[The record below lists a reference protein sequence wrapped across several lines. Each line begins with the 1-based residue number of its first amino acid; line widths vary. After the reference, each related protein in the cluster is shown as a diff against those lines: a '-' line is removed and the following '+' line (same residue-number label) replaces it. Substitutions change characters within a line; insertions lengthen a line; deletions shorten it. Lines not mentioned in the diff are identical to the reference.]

1 MRRPPAG
8 LGAFLGVA
16 VLTVVAHT
24 LAATFTSLWVAT
36 AGEARFAVGVLAI
49 RDATV
54 ADVPL
59 APWDH
64 LAAIQ
69 YRRRPAGAARGQT
82 PSTPPAGPG
91 SPSAR
96 SPPC

>member
-1 MRRPPAG
+1 M
-8 LGAFLGVA
+8 
-16 VLTVVAHT
+16 LTAVAHT

-36 AGEARFAVGVLAI
+36 ASEARFAVAVLAI

-69 YRRRPAGAARGQT
+69 FAAVAARAARGQT